1 MIVIDLD
8 PNIHLGPITLAWH
21 GIFTTVGIF
30 FGVWLST
37 KLVMQ
42 RVSEADANAVAF
54 WGVVGGIIGA
64 RIFHVADCWTGCT
77 GIPGGYSA
85 NLLLIPQIW
94 TGGIAVWGG
103 AIGGVLGGL
112 IVALRRGTVPI
123 GFGADAAAPGIA
135 LGFAVGRIGD
145 IINGE
150 HHATPCTAPLGICV
164 EYTNPATLGQSPQFP
179 TGDFRSAGGPVHLA
193 VGYDLVWNAL
203 GVVWALALRG
213 RGLPDGLIFWLW
225 MIWYAVG
232 RFALG
237 FLRVGEPNYAFGL
250 REDQAIGILVVAA
263 AIPMIVRLWPRV
275 PRAEAGAGAPVS
287 RTQ

>member
-21 GIFTTVGIF
+21 GVFTAAGIF

-37 KLVMQ
+37 KLVRA
-42 RVSEADANAVAF
+42 RVSEADATAVAT

-64 RIFHVADCWTGCT
+64 RIFHVADCWTGCA
-77 GIPGGYSA
+77 GIPGGYFA
-85 NLLLIPQIW
+85 HPELIPAIW
-94 TGGIAVWGG
+94 TGGIAVWGA

-112 IVALRRGTVPI
+112 VVALRRGTVPI

-150 HHATPCTAPLGICV
+150 HHATACESPLGICV
-164 EYTNPATLGQSPQFP
+164 GYASPATLGQP
-179 TGDFRSAGGPVHLA
+179 GPVHLA
-193 VGYDLVWNAL
+193 VAYDLVWTASA
-203 GVVWALALRG
+203 VVWTLALRS
-213 RGLPDGLIFWLW
+213 RRLPDGLMFWMW
-225 MIWYAVG
+225 MAWYAIG
-232 RFALG
+232 RFGLG

-250 REDQAIGILVVAA
+250 REDQAIGILVFAA
-263 AIPMIVRLWPRV
+263 AVPMIVRLLIHRRGPRHEV
-275 PRAEAGAGAPVS
+275 APA
-287 RTQ
+287 